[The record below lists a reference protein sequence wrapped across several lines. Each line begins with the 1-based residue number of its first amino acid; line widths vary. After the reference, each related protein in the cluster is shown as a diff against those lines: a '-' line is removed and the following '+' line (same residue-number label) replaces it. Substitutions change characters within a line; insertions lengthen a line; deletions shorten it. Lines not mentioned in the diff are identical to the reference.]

1 MVSAEHLNENARK
14 ALELS
19 DEERIRKIQGPRWIG
34 YTRTREILDNLEEL
48 LNYPKTHRMPNLLIV
63 GVTNNGKTMV
73 ANRFVQKHPPSDNPD
88 GDSISVLALMIQAPP
103 VSDESRFYNV
113 ILEKTFAPFRERD
126 HASKKQAQAISIL
139 KNINVGML
147 IIDEIHNLLAG
158 HTDKQRQML
167 NVIRYLGNE
176 LRIPIVGIGTM
187 DAFRA
192 LQTDPQLSN
201 RFEPMIISKWDM
213 DDEYLRLLGSF
224 ERMIPLKKPSGLIED
239 SLALKLLSMSEGTIG
254 DLSRLL
260 TKAAVY
266 AVRNGSEKITEKVLD
281 SVEWVRPSDRGRQI

>member
-1 MVSAEHLNENARK
+1 MVCAEHLNENAR
-14 ALELS
+14 AVLELP
-19 DEERIRKIQGPRWIG
+19 DEERIRKIQSPRWIG
-34 YTRTREILDNLEEL
+34 YTRAREILNSLEEL

-73 ANRFVQKHPPSDNPD
+73 VNRFVQKHPSIDNTD
-88 GDSISVLALMIQAPP
+88 GDSVSVPVLMIQAPP
-103 VSDESRFYNV
+103 VSDESRFYNA

-126 HASKKQAQAISIL
+126 HVSKKQTQAISIL
-139 KNINVGML
+139 KNINLGML

-167 NVIRYLGNE
+167 NVIRYIGNE
-176 LRIPIVGIGTM
+176 LRIPIVGVGTY

-201 RFEPMIISKWDM
+201 RFEPASLPKWTM
-213 DDEYLRLLGSF
+213 NKEYLRLLDSF
-224 ERMIPLKKPSGLIED
+224 ERMIPLKKPSGLIND

-260 TKAAVY
+260 IKAAAY
-266 AVRNGSEKITEKVLD
+266 AVAHRVEKITENLLD

>member
-1 MVSAEHLNENARK
+1 MFSAEHLNENVRT

-19 DEERIRKIQGPRWIG
+19 DEERIRRIQSPRWIG
-34 YTRTREILDNLEEL
+34 YTRTREILDSLEEL

-63 GVTNNGKTMV
+63 GVTNNGKTMI

-88 GDSISVLALMIQAPP
+88 GNSISVPALMIQAPP

-176 LRIPIVGIGTM
+176 LKIPIVGIGTM
-187 DAFRA
+187 DALRA

-201 RFEPMIISKWDM
+201 RFEPMTIPKWDM
-213 DDEYLRLLGSF
+213 DKEYLRLLGSF
-224 ERMIPLKKPSGLIED
+224 ELMIPLKKPSGLIED

-254 DLSRLL
+254 DLSRIL

-266 AVRNGSEKITEKVLD
+266 AVRNGVERITGNVLD
-281 SVEWVRPSDRGRQI
+281 SVEWIRPSDRGRQM